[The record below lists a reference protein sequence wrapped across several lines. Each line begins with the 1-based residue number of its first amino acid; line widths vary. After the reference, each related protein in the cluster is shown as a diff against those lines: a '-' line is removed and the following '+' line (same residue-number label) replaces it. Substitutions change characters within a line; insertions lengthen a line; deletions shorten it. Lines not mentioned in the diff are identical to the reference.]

1 MYISG
6 LLSCNPTVCS
16 PHLVSSGGGA
26 GVFILLA
33 CATGNTHI
41 ITLFHLTSF
50 CETAAQF
57 TTVGQG
63 ERLEPAGADKF
74 RWAQDPSFFS
84 NVSEVC

>member
-1 MYISG
+1 MQSNS
-6 LLSCNPTVCS
+6 LLTSFDR
-16 PHLVSSGGGA
+16 VSSGGGA

-41 ITLFHLTSF
+41 ITLSHLTSF

-74 RWAQDPSFFS
+74 RWAQDVLHFFPKS
-84 NVSEVC
+84 QKSASKH